1 MNNTQL
7 TRQQKETVGL
17 LSIGTF
23 LEYFDVMLYVHMAV
37 LLNDLFF
44 PKTDDPHVASLYAA
58 LAFCSSYVF
67 RPFAGLIIGWAGDK
81 FGRKIIIL
89 ISSFTMA
96 ASCIVMATAKTYAEI
111 GVTAAVIVTL
121 CRMMQGFS
129 TMGELVGACIYC
141 AETLKAPFK
150 YSLAGVI
157 VSFYS
162 LGSLAALTVALFV
175 LSSGLNWRMA
185 FWAGAVVAIVGIAV
199 RTRFRETPEFARHK
213 RRIEERAKQN
223 MVDDETSKSVS
234 SNKEKMSLKTILSY
248 FAISIPHTAWFYLSY
263 MHSSVILKNTFNF
276 SSEQI
281 IAHNLKVVI
290 AGLIAQLFFSRLVH
304 IVHPLKVVKWRMV
317 ILLVS
322 LFFLPYYLNN
332 LTSTFK
338 LMLFQMLLVSIG
350 PGTGDMNVLCYKYF
364 PVAKRFTI
372 AAFGFGVSHSV
383 GYVAIAFGSTYLTK
397 YFGNYGL
404 WIYITPILIAYAFA
418 IKHLSNL
425 EIKRGA
431 YDNYPYEDS
440 LESELAQEEA
450 SLADNADVQKVNA

>member
-1 MNNTQL
+1 MNKTQL

-17 LSIGTF
+17 LSIGSF
-23 LEYFDVMLYVHMAV
+23 MEYFDLMLYVHMAV

-44 PKTDDPHVASLYAA
+44 PKTDDPHLASLYAA
-58 LAFCSSYVF
+58 IAFCSSYVF
-67 RPFAGLIIGWAGDK
+67 RPFGGLVVGWAGDK

-96 ASCIVMATAKTYAEI
+96 ASCIVMATVKTYAEI

-121 CRMMQGFS
+121 CRMLQGFS

-150 YSLAGVI
+150 CSLAGVI

-162 LGSLAALTVALFV
+162 FGSIAALTVATFV

-185 FWAGAVVAIVGIAV
+185 FWAGAIVAIVGIAV
-199 RTRFRETPEFARHK
+199 RTRLRETPEFARHK
-213 RRIEERAKQN
+213 HRIEERAKQN
-223 MVDDETSKSVS
+223 VVDEEISKSVNS
-234 SNKEKMSLKTILSY
+234 DKETISLKAILSY
-248 FAISIPHTAWFYLSY
+248 FAISIPNTAWFYLAY
-263 MHSSVILKNTFNF
+263 VYSSVILKNTFNF
-276 SSEQI
+276 SAEQI
-281 IAHNLKVVI
+281 IAHNLKVAITGV
-290 AGLIAQLFFSRLVH
+290 IAQLLFSRLVH

-317 ILLVS
+317 ILFVS
-322 LFFLPYYLNN
+322 LLFLPHYLNN
-332 LTSTFK
+332 LSSSLE
-338 LMLFQMLLVSIG
+338 LMLFQILLASIG
-350 PGTGDMNVLCYKYF
+350 PGGGGYMDVVCYKYF
-364 PVAKRFTI
+364 PVEKRFTI
-372 AAFGFGVSHSV
+372 AAFGYGVSHSL
-383 GYVAIAFGSTYLTK
+383 GYVAIAFGLTYLMK

-431 YDNYPYEDS
+431 YDSYTHEDL
-440 LESELAQEEA
+440 LESELA
-450 SLADNADVQKVNA
+450 SDSGNIGNKDR